1 MSRVFN
7 SDINSNLHPD
17 FFEFKNVPPVDNR
30 TLQTVERGDL
40 TFSDTNKKYDDVL
53 MFSDKTSRKN
63 YASKVLAGIQ
73 EVTPFS
79 LLYFSKENI
88 DELQRLIRYK
98 VYISTNKQFIID
110 NQNETELVIVMRA
123 MFLQYSKLPD
133 DYSKYKQEINRI
145 NSLVINKTLPD
156 IISGVKQYVGY
167 IKDSTQNYIPISR
180 GTNQSIAGEKTL
192 RSVSDVLVGDD
203 NFFNMNH

>member
-53 MFSDKTSRKN
+53 MFSEETSRKN

-123 MFLQYSKLPD
+123 MFLQYSKLPG
-133 DYSKYKQEINRI
+133 DYSKYKQEIDRI

-203 NFFNMNH
+203 NFFKMNH